1 MSLGHRTPC
10 AVAARFRTVVFHF
23 IYRGKQVMK
32 TREDATKAALLRAKR
47 FCAENA
53 TALAS
58 VVDLTVACQRLDDV
72 ITSFTTHAFEQDAN
86 TRSAK
91 GETEKQRQVRV
102 KLRAELM
109 QPIAE
114 IARQNLRTVPEFKA
128 LQLPPR
134 SAKGAAFLA
143 SATAMA
149 DAAAIHKAPL
159 LERGLPA
166 DSLEQFQTALNTLE
180 ESVSDR
186 EKNRTQR
193 MGATKALA
201 LQEKEGRSVLKVLD
215 ALVRRALEGNEV
227 LLGTWEGVR
236 AISHR
241 PRKPATTPPP
251 ATTPT
256 TAATTAAVPAA

>member
-1 MSLGHRTPC
+1 
-10 AVAARFRTVVFHF
+10 
-23 IYRGKQVMK
+23 MK
-32 TREDATKAALLRAKR
+32 TRENATNAALLRAKR
-47 FCAENA
+47 FCADNA
-53 TALAS
+53 TELAS
-58 VVDLTVACQRLDDV
+58 AVDLSVACQRLDDV
-72 ITSFTTHAFEQDAN
+72 ITGFTTHAFEQDAN
-86 TRSAK
+86 NRSAK

-159 LERGLPA
+159 FERGLPG
-166 DSLEQFQTALNTLE
+166 DSLEQFQTALKTLA

-186 EKNRTQR
+186 EKNRAQR

-201 LQEKEGRSVLKVLD
+201 LREKEGRSVLKVLD

-227 LLGTWEGVR
+227 LLGTWKGVR
-236 AISHR
+236 AISRR
-241 PRKPATTPPP
+241 PRKAATTPPVAATP
-251 ATTPT
+251 SPTATTT
-256 TAATTAAVPAA
+256 AVPAVTAAA